1 MEILE
6 MLLKGGIIIFLIVLT
21 AWIFKFIL
29 RNKPKT
35 LKQKFDKNGN
45 LIENEITY
53 R

>member
-1 MEILE
+1 MEILGL
-6 MLLKGGIIIFLIVLT
+6 LLKGGIVTFLIVLT
-21 AWIFKFIL
+21 IWLFRYIL

-45 LIENEITY
+45 LIENEVTY